1 MAQIPRQSS
10 RTTTATPNPTAIRL
24 EPYPAPSFAA
34 PPDWAGVTV
43 AHPTAPAHPG
53 NGDGAGNS
61 DAAAPAVSRSA
72 NAGDNPNADA
82 NANANPAGAAEL
94 EGVYII
100 SVAAR
105 LLEMHPQTLRK
116 YERLG
121 LIQPGRTIGMLRLYS
136 PEDLRRVMLIRH
148 LMDNLGLNL
157 AGVEFALN
165 LVNNLNVFT
174 RRLARATGDAE
185 LSAQIRDEVG
195 LLCRSLSLP
204 APD

>member
-1 MAQIPRQSS
+1 MSNS
-10 RTTTATPNPTAIRL
+10 RTIRL
-24 EPYPAPSFAA
+24 EPYPAPSFEA
-34 PPDWAGVTV
+34 PPDWNGV
-43 AHPTAPAHPG
+43 PASRPPAD
-53 NGDGAGNS
+53 DGAAGGVSVGN
-61 DAAAPAVSRSA
+61 AAAPGASRSA
-72 NAGDNPNADA
+72 NASVNPAGA
-82 NANANPAGAAEL
+82 AAGAAEL

-136 PEDLRRVMLIRH
+136 REDLRRVMLIRH

-165 LVNNLNVFT
+165 LVNNLNVFS
-174 RRLARATGDAE
+174 RRLARATGDGE
-185 LSAQIRDEVG
+185 MSAQIRDEVA

-204 APD
+204 TPD

>member
-1 MAQIPRQSS
+1 MRRSGNQNQAMAQIQRRSPR
-10 RTTTATPNPTAIRL
+10 TAHSPTIWL
-24 EPYPAPSFAA
+24 EPYPAPSFEA
-34 PPDWAGVTV
+34 PPDWNGV
-43 AHPTAPAHPG
+43 PASRPP
-53 NGDGAGNS
+53 
-61 DAAAPAVSRSA
+61 APAVAGADADAGGNAIGATPGASRSV
-72 NAGDNPNADA
+72 
-82 NANANPAGAAEL
+82 NANANPAAEAEL

-136 PEDLRRVMLIRH
+136 REDLRRVMLIRH

-165 LVNNLNVFT
+165 LVNNLSVFS

-185 LSAQIRDEVG
+185 VASQIRDEVA